1 MHNTY
6 ATFTQ
11 LRSIINE
18 WTGVSI
24 VFFYTNFFLHLSTLS
39 IIHTDNNSLMD
50 ALGQLG
56 VQYLAQRCRLFLGSL
71 TPPAQPWWDILSLH
85 CLLSKLFFPNLLFFF
100 SSFSTCTYSAF
111 SPVVP
116 FKGRFSH
123 KKQVENISSLLLLW
137 YLRGIWFV
145 GLKGYWMLNQTLKAS
160 VKHQQFRISLN
171 DYSLYSIR
179 LGICI
184 CICTASYSLSRYTEM
199 NNLCNLIIPRGTYV
213 I

>member
-18 WTGVSI
+18 WTGASI

-39 IIHTDNNSLMD
+39 IIHTDNNSHWDNSEYSILPKD
-50 ALGQLG
+50 ADCLWVHLPLLHSLGETFW
-56 VQYLAQRCRLFLGSL
+56 VCIA
-71 TPPAQPWWDILSLH
+71 
-85 CLLSKLFFPNLLFFF
+85 CLVSYFFSNLLFFF

-116 FKGRFSH
+116 FKGRFRH

-160 VKHQQFRISLN
+160 VKMIIH
-171 DYSLYSIR
+171 
-179 LGICI
+179 
-184 CICTASYSLSRYTEM
+184 CT
-199 NNLCNLIIPRGTYV
+199 V
-213 I
+213 

>member
-6 ATFTQ
+6 TTFTQ

-18 WTGVSI
+18 WTGASI

-56 VQYLAQRCRLFLGSL
+56 VQYLAQRCRLSLGSL

-85 CLLSKLFFPNLLFFF
+85 CLLSKLFFSNLLFF

-116 FKGRFSH
+116 FKGRFRH

-145 GLKGYWMLNQTLKAS
+145 GLKAYWMLNQTLKAS
-160 VKHQQFRISLN
+160 VKMIIH
-171 DYSLYSIR
+171 
-179 LGICI
+179 
-184 CICTASYSLSRYTEM
+184 CT
-199 NNLCNLIIPRGTYV
+199 V
-213 I
+213 